1 MKRAALLIGIFLFAL
16 ACANG
21 GGHDAPPRDICDLNG
36 DGVYSFLFDTSVF
49 FNAFPSDSMDDNYVA
64 FADMNNDGAVT
75 TLDYGIYR
83 RECLSRDEEG

>member
-1 MKRAALLIGIFLFAL
+1 MKRIALFIGALIFTL

-21 GGHDAPPRDICDLNG
+21 GGHDEPARDICDLNG
-36 DGVYSFLFDTSVF
+36 DGFYSFLFDTNTF
-49 FNAFPSDSMDDNYVA
+49 FRAFPSDIMDDNYVA